1 MWLLL
6 GAGPEARAE
15 DVRRLEAVG
24 VVPLKP
30 TQRGSVGALDEA
42 IQAALREA
50 VSRVARSFLM
60 DVEPAGEDEVDLD
73 EVLGKR
79 MVPYTSRFRIVDDQ
93 GERPAMFAE
102 DARMVFA
109 NADPLEGRDAIREAL
124 TGLLGSVDGI
134 RHVLHTAWQ
143 VEDDLVAFECDVI
156 YTRKDG
162 KEVAVRG
169 GCFFVFG
176 EDGLCR
182 EQRITVDTSPV
193 FA

>member
-1 MWLLL
+1 MLATEKNQAWLRDYYR
-6 GAGPEARAE
+6 AIDAMETEAY
-15 DVRRLEAVG
+15 
-24 VVPLKP
+24 
-30 TQRGSVGALDEA
+30 
-42 IQAALREA
+42 
-50 VSRVARSFLM
+50 M
-60 DVEPAGEDEVDLD
+60 
-73 EVLGKR
+73 
-79 MVPYTSRFRIVDDQ
+79 
-93 GERPAMFAE
+93 AMFAE

-124 TGLLGSVDGI
+124 TGLLAGVDGI

-162 KEVAVRG
+162 KEVTVRG

-193 FA
+193 FAA